1 MAQVVPGLLSDL
13 QLRGSTPSQTQHA
26 WKIDETLRFNKVEKI
41 LWMKFHSMTMI
52 WGRQWS
58 CIIDTTSNGGM
69 MTISKSFDDNKWG
82 VIKKLKLNK
91 LYLKKKKKNT
101 HTKIHEILQFFY
113 TSFHILKSSHD
124 SLLSIVIIYCQCRCD
139 HFILLSL
146 YNIFIFMLLSLF
158 ICYCFL

>member
-91 LYLKKKKKNT
+91 LYLKKKKT
-101 HTKIHEILQFFY
+101 HIQKYMKFYNFF
-113 TSFHILKSSHD
+113 IR
-124 SLLSIVIIYCQCRCD
+124 V
-139 HFILLSL
+139 
-146 YNIFIFMLLSLF
+146 FIFWNRHMIVYYQLSLF
-158 ICYCFL
+158 IVNVDVTILFC